1 MTSLLISFTTVLSST
16 LHRRARTRT
25 LPLTVR
31 STSTSTPPSLRSM
44 AIDDGLAADGG
55 DEGDFFADVVP
66 PPPWALSSIL
76 SSLALLY
83 LSPVFVV
90 LKSTRTP
97 DLSTTPSNGD
107 SGLRDGRTIAG
118 VVSPV
123 PLGMV
128 VPPPS

>member
-1 MTSLLISFTTVLSST
+1 L
-16 LHRRARTRT
+16 
-25 LPLTVR
+25 
-31 STSTSTPPSLRSM
+31 
-44 AIDDGLAADGG
+44 AIDDG
-55 DEGDFFADVVP
+55 DEEDDDDDFFVVVVP
-66 PPPWALSSIL
+66 PPLRALSSIL

-83 LSPVFVV
+83 LAPVFVV

-107 SGLRDGRTIAG
+107 GGLRDGRTIAG